1 MTTATSRVPSFPQL
15 LPHDLDASA
24 IFAVVLVSS
33 RGHVV
38 AANERFRSLLGYD
51 TPEALLK
58 RKLPTDFLR
67 RSADWNDWQSVANG
81 GDARD
86 IKAEL
91 VARDKSSVHVV
102 GRIERLLL
110 ANGDA
115 FVRGTLVDDR
125 ASHHLQVLSLRTAR
139 TEGALGLAAGIS
151 HDFNNL
157 LTVLV
162 GNLYLV
168 SELVR
173 NDPVLHE
180 KVRKARDAA
189 KRGAGFARQLLD
201 VAQGANA
208 ESDAAAVN
216 PKRVVETLS
225 PLLSAVLG
233 SRIALK
239 TVSADDLPSV
249 FVNRA
254 QLESVITNLVINA
267 RDAIGDKT
275 NGTVTIALDKRE
287 LSPTAGT
294 ALRLNAG
301 TYVQISVR
309 DDGCGIPPE
318 LADRVFEPFFS
329 TKAKGKGSG
338 LGLPMVR
345 WFAEKADGTAYLE
358 SRRAEGTVVTVLLPA
373 HQVLAPEATGTMPL
387 SALPIGTEKIV
398 VFSED
403 VDFRSTVEQILSTL
417 GYQVGPESLLDKAD
431 PTDRPTRAVLVVDAH
446 VLSTPEAERI
456 RAFVD
461 RRGPAVGVVVVGHS
475 RLDWPIAPI
484 RAPKPFSLIELAR
497 AVRAAAD
504 GGD

>member
-1 MTTATSRVPSFPQL
+1 MTAATSRLPTSPQL
-15 LPHDLDASA
+15 LPRDLEAGA

-33 RGHVV
+33 RGQVV
-38 AANERFRSLLGYD
+38 AANERFRNLLGYD
-51 TPEALLK
+51 SPEPFLK
-58 RKLPTDFLR
+58 KKLPTDLLR
-67 RSADWNDWQSVANG
+67 RSADWKEWQSVAGG

-86 IKAEL
+86 IEAEL
-91 VARDKSSVHVV
+91 VACDHSSVYVV
-102 GRIERLLL
+102 GRIERLMLP
-110 ANGDA
+110 NGEA

-125 ASHHLQVLSLRTAR
+125 ASHHLRVLSLRTAR
-139 TEGALGLAAGIS
+139 MEGALGLAAGIS

-189 KRGAGFARQLLD
+189 KRGAGLARQLLD

-208 ESDAAAVN
+208 ESETAAVN
-216 PKRVVETLS
+216 PERVVEALS

-233 SRIALK
+233 SRITLK
-239 TVSADDLPSV
+239 TDSADDIPSA

-275 NGTVTIALDKRE
+275 AGTVTISLNRRE
-287 LSPTAGT
+287 LSATSATPF
-294 ALRLNAG
+294 RLEAG

-309 DDGCGIPPE
+309 DDGCGIAPE
-318 LADRVFEPFFS
+318 LAERVFEPFFS

-345 WFAEKADGTAYLE
+345 WFAEKADGAAYLE
-358 SRRAEGTVVTVLLPA
+358 SRPTEGTAVTVLLPA

-387 SALPIGTEKIV
+387 SALPSGTEKIV

-403 VDFRSTVEQILSTL
+403 EDFRSTVEQILTTL
-417 GYQVGPESLLDKAD
+417 GYQVRESVLEETDA
-431 PTDRPTRAVLVVDAH
+431 TDRAARAVLVVDAH
-446 VLSTPEAERI
+446 VLSTAAAERI
-456 RAFVD
+456 RALVD
-461 RRGPAVGVVVVGHS
+461 RPGPAVGVVVVGNS
-475 RLDWPIAPI
+475 RVDWPIAHTS
-484 RAPKPFSLIELAR
+484 APKPFSLMELAR
-497 AVRAAAD
+497 AVRTAAD
-504 GGD
+504 GG

>member
-1 MTTATSRVPSFPQL
+1 MTTAMSRVPTTPQL
-15 LPHDLDASA
+15 VPRHLDAGA
-24 IFAVVLVSS
+24 IFAVVVVSP

-38 AANERFRSLLGYD
+38 AANERFRNLLGYD
-51 TPEALLK
+51 SAQAFQGK
-58 RKLPTDFLR
+58 KLPTDLLR
-67 RSADWNDWQSVANG
+67 RSADWNDWHSVAG
-81 GDARD
+81 GGGARD
-86 IKAEL
+86 IEAEL
-91 VARDKSSVHVV
+91 VACDRSSVYVV
-102 GRIERLLL
+102 GRLERLLL
-110 ANGDA
+110 PNGEA

-125 ASHHLQVLSLRTAR
+125 ASHHLQVLSIKTAR
-139 TEGALGLAAGIS
+139 MEGALGLAAGIS

-173 NDPVLHE
+173 NDPELHE

-201 VAQGANA
+201 VARGANA
-208 ESDAAAVN
+208 ESQIAAVN
-216 PKRVVETLS
+216 PRRVVETLS

-233 SRIALK
+233 SRIGLK
-239 TVSADDLPSV
+239 TAFADDIPSV

-267 RDAIGDKT
+267 RDAIGEKAT
-275 NGTVTIALDKRE
+275 GTVTIALDGRD
-287 LSPTAGT
+287 LSATAAT
-294 ALRLNAG
+294 PLRVKDG

-309 DDGCGIPPE
+309 DDGCGIAPE
-318 LADRVFEPFFS
+318 LANRVFEPFFS
-329 TKAKGKGSG
+329 TKAKDKGSG

-345 WFAEKADGTAYLE
+345 WFAEKADGAAYLE
-358 SRRAEGTVVTVLLPA
+358 SRLNEGTVVTVLLPA

-387 SALPIGTEKIV
+387 SALPTGTEKIV

-417 GYQVGPESLLDKAD
+417 GYQVCPESALEKAGAAD
-431 PTDRPTRAVLVVDAH
+431 AEARAVLVVDAH
-446 VLSTPEAERI
+446 VLSTADAERI
-456 RAFVD
+456 RALVD
-461 RRGPAVGVVVVGHS
+461 RRGPAVSVVLVGSS
-475 RLDWPIAPI
+475 RVDWPIAAI

-504 GGD
+504 GG